1 MWGKEAEDF
10 DGSNNPVLAIKGAR
24 VGEFNGG
31 KNLSL
36 IISSVLKR
44 NPDLPEAHKYILLA
58 TLLKSIFETIFVLNY
73 THIYSYTNMMHKIIV
88 IYNFYVLYIMHV
100 SDYANGILQ
109 QIIWRVLNLCLDQ
122 VKAILTRHYI
132 LFEK

>member
-36 IISSVLKR
+36 TNSSVLQK

-58 TLLKSIFETIFVLNY
+58 ALLKSIFETIFMCLTTVLNY
-73 THIYSYTNMMHKIIV
+73 THIYSYTNMICIK
-88 IYNFYVLYIMHV
+88 L
-100 SDYANGILQ
+100 
-109 QIIWRVLNLCLDQ
+109 
-122 VKAILTRHYI
+122 
-132 LFEK
+132 